1 MITPEQINS
10 FVIQTYRQCRVLLR
24 RNSKCLRRLQK
35 EFFNNKTH
43 DTNILKSDVVLKII
57 SLINIKIKCFYKL
70 NL

>member
-35 EFFNNKTH
+35 EFFNNKTP
-43 DTNILKSDVVLKII
+43 DTNIIKTLTSDVVC
-57 SLINIKIKCFYKL
+57 NIENDIDK
-70 NL
+70 N